1 MGEAVI
7 LSCYRLTDEEV
18 ADLVKKIPQLKLYQ
32 IKNIVDKKILGG
44 LVIKFSD
51 KIIDLSLKNR
61 LTVIK
66 EKLYEQL

>member
-1 MGEAVI
+1 MEEAVV
-7 LSCYRLTDEEV
+7 LSCYRLTDEEL
-18 ADLVKKIPQLKLYQ
+18 ADLVKKIPQLKSYQ

-51 KIIDLSLKNR
+51 KMIDLSLKNK
-61 LTVIK
+61 LAVIK